1 MHTIADSRSHR
12 QLLANL
18 WARGAALQ
26 CSFNQEALDLFIVT
40 YSGSI
45 ASGENFGPKMLS
57 AVVVQVKFKI
67 KADGKAGAALRPI
80 GIPRDYSRPLPYLAL
95 LLELGNESAHK
106 ETNSKIEVKS
116 QPAPAG
122 ATFQTLVD
130 SYVAAEKD
138 LEDYRSKQL
147 DAYRQRK
154 RKDPMEEK
162 MRKVVLDARSE
173 MDNFNRYA
181 ISIRGATPEVYGILK
196 EANVVKEFASL
207 LSVTMP
213 APVAQDHMIQH
224 MWPLERLG
232 DNSAHTDWMYEYLV
246 PAEST
251 EKSEEELM
259 DLDP

>member
-1 MHTIADSRSHR
+1 LHTTTDSLSRR

-18 WARGAALQ
+18 WARSAALQ
-26 CSFNQEALDLFIVT
+26 CSFNQESLDLFIVT

-45 ASGENFGPKMLS
+45 APGEIFDPEMLS
-57 AVVVQVKFKI
+57 GVVVQVKFKI

-80 GIPRDYSRPLPYLAL
+80 GIPRDSSRPLPYLAL

-116 QPAPAG
+116 QPAPA
-122 ATFQTLVD
+122 AAMFQTLVD
-130 SYVAAEKD
+130 HYVAAEKD
-138 LEDYRSKQL
+138 LEDHRSKRP
-147 DAYRQRK
+147 DACRK
-154 RKDPMEEK
+154 RKGKDPMEEK
-162 MRKVVLDARSE
+162 MRKVVLDVRNE
-173 MDNFNRYA
+173 MDNFNWYA
-181 ISIRGATPEVYGILK
+181 LSVRGATPEVYGILK

-224 MWPLERLG
+224 MWPLKCLG
-232 DNSAHTDWMYEYLV
+232 DISAHTDWMYEYLV

-251 EKSEEELM
+251 EDSGEELM

>member
-1 MHTIADSRSHR
+1 MHTTADSLSRR

-26 CSFNQEALDLFIVT
+26 CCFNQTSLDFFIVT

-45 ASGENFGPKMLS
+45 APGEIFDPEMLS
-57 AVVVQVKFKI
+57 GVVVQVKFKI
-67 KADGKAGAALRPI
+67 NADGKAGAALRPI
-80 GIPRDYSRPLPYLAL
+80 GVPRDYYRPLPYLAL
-95 LLELGNESAHK
+95 LLELGNESRHK
-106 ETNSKIEVKS
+106 ESNSKIEVKS

-130 SYVAAEKD
+130 DYVTAEKD

-147 DAYRQRK
+147 YTGGKKKGQ
-154 RKDPMEEK
+154 DPMEAK
-162 MRKVVLDARSE
+162 MRKVVLDAQNE

-196 EANVVKEFASL
+196 EANIVKEFASL

-213 APVAQDHMIQH
+213 APAAQDHMIQH
-224 MWPLERLG
+224 MRPLERLG
-232 DNSAHTDWMYEYLV
+232 ETSGHTDWMYEYLV
-246 PAEST
+246 PADGG
-251 EKSEEELM
+251 EELM